1 MSVKENI
8 KERFK
13 QFKPTSWAI
22 GNKTTIYL
30 AIVFISIIGI
40 FQFLTL
46 PKEQFPDIVIP
57 TIFVQTTYVGNS
69 PRDIENL
76 VTRPIEKQLKG
87 ITGAKINK
95 ITSTSYQDFSAI
107 TVEYNTDVKTE
118 VALQKTKDAVDKA
131 KIDLP
136 TDLTSEPNVQEVSFS
151 EFPIMFVN
159 FSGDYNMISL
169 KKFAD
174 DAKDK
179 LEELSQISR
188 VDIVGAPEREFQ
200 INVDNYK
207 MQSANVTFDDIA
219 NAVQRENVDISG
231 GLLEVGN
238 MKRTLQIRGQ
248 FKNAF
253 DISKIIIR
261 NTYGEPIYLKD
272 IAIIKDTVKTSESYA
287 RLNGK
292 NVVTLNIIKR
302 AGENLIE
309 TSDDVKKAV
318 AGMKGN
324 ILPSNLNVVITGD
337 QSQSTR
343 TSFNDLVNSIVIGFV
358 LVLLILMFFMG
369 VTNAFFVALSVPLS
383 MFVAFLFLPG
393 ADIIVGSHVTLNF
406 IVLFALLFGLG
417 IIVDDAIVVIE
428 NTHRIFTENKGRL
441 SPARSAKMAA
451 GEVFV
456 PVLAGTLTTLAPFFP
471 LLFWPGIIGKF
482 MIYLPT
488 MLIFT
493 LTASLIV
500 AFIMNPVF
508 AVDFMSHTDDE
519 TVQRKSTVFRSPAFW
534 VPLGVGIFFDLIHV
548 TFLGNLLIFFSFL
561 VILNR
566 YVFDGLI
573 HKFQNKA
580 LPAIMRRY
588 EQLLRWAL
596 NGWKPVWL
604 LLGTFALLIFSFVL
618 FSVRNVPVVF
628 FPKGDPNFIYV
639 YLKLPVGTNVDYT
652 DSITNDIEKK
662 VTRVL
667 DGPQG
672 KPNPIVES
680 IISNVA
686 VGASDPNSGD
696 RSTQPN
702 LGRVQV
708 SFVEYEKRHG
718 VSTSPY
724 LDSIRST
731 LKGIPGAEISVA
743 QEQDGP
749 PTEPPINIE
758 VASEDFD
765 KLTSTAKNLKNY
777 LDSLQIPGIEEL
789 KLDVDLT
796 NPEIT
801 LKINRERAQIEGVST
816 AQIGQQIRTALFG
829 REASKIKIGEDE
841 YKIQIR
847 NDELQRKSLS
857 ELLNMKIVF
866 RDQNAGGAVKQVPIT
881 SLVDVD
887 YTSTYG
893 SIKRKNVKRVITLVS
908 NVLNGYTPT
917 GVNEKIKTAI
927 DNFNQKPVGVTIT
940 QTGEGAQQ
948 AETASF
954 LGKALMIALMLILFI
969 LVLQFNSVSKS
980 VIILTEIIFS
990 VIGVLLGFAITGMEV
1005 STVMTGIGIVG
1016 LAGIVVKNGILV
1028 IEFADELRARGMKTR
1043 EAVIKAG
1050 KTRIIPVM
1058 LTALAAI
1065 LALLPLAIGFNINF
1079 VTMFAE
1085 LNPHIFF
1092 GGDSVVFWKPLSW
1105 TIIFGLAFA
1114 FFMTLI
1120 IVPSMYLIAERL
1132 RRPMRRQ
1139 FGGTW
1144 ISMLGIPPLTIIF
1157 MPLMLITMFIHR
1169 AKVKRRRKVVG
1180 YNKSTIERMSQTEK
1194 PASVVAAITLLKI
1207 ALGINVINVIIGLI
1221 TNSYSNQMFISSLLV
1236 GVLSFIITI
1245 LFIYWLNNG
1254 KNWARTIFLI
1264 IEIIGSLIFIFSLQ
1278 LVFKLNFITGF
1289 ISVAITVI
1297 QLIALFKLYSK
1308 ESNSWFKARKIS
1320 NVAIKSDKV
1329 NEAFIGSWF

>member
-1 MSVKENI
+1 MSLQEKFKE
-8 KERFK
+8 KFK

-22 GNKTTIYL
+22 SNKTSIYL
-30 AIVFISIIGI
+30 MILFVSIAGI
-40 FQFLTL
+40 YQFLTL

-69 PRDIENL
+69 PKDIENL

-95 ITSTSYQDFSAI
+95 ITSTSFQDFSAI
-107 TVEYNTDVKTE
+107 TVEYETDVKTE

-131 KIDLP
+131 KKDLP
-136 TDLTSEPNVQEVSFS
+136 TDLTVEPNVQEISFS

-159 FSGDYNMISL
+159 LSGNYDMSRL

-179 LEELSQISR
+179 LEELSQITR

-219 NAVQRENVDISG
+219 NAVQRENADISG
-231 GLLEVGN
+231 GLLDVGN
-238 MKRTLQIRGQ
+238 MKRTLQVKGQ
-248 FKNAF
+248 FKTAY
-253 DISKIIIR
+253 DIEKIIIR
-261 NTYGEPIYLKD
+261 NTGGAPIYLKD
-272 IAIIKDTVKTSESYA
+272 IANIKDTVKNSESYA

-309 TSDDVKKAV
+309 TSDDVKKTVEA
-318 AGMKGN
+318 MKGN
-324 ILPSNLNVVITGD
+324 ILPPNLNAVITGD
-337 QSQSTR
+337 QSVSTR
-343 TSFNDLVNSIVIGFV
+343 SSFKDLVNSIVIGFV

-383 MFVAFLFLPG
+383 MFVAFLFLPV

-428 NTHRIFTENKGRL
+428 NTHRIFVENKGRL
-441 SPARSAKMAA
+441 SPAKSAKMAA
-451 GEVFV
+451 GEVFI

-508 AVDFMSHTDDE
+508 AVDFMNQPEDV
-519 TVQRKSTVFRSPAFW
+519 TVQRKSTIFKSPALW
-534 VPLGVGIFFDLIHV
+534 VPLSAGILFDLFHV
-548 TFLGNLLIFFSFL
+548 TFLGNLLIFFSLL
-561 VILNR
+561 VIINR
-566 YVFDGLI
+566 YVFNGLI
-573 HKFQNKA
+573 HKFQNRV
-580 LPAIMRRY
+580 LPAIMNRY
-588 EQLLRWAL
+588 DRLLRWAL
-596 NGWKPVWL
+596 SGWRPVWL
-604 LLGTFALLIFSFVL
+604 LLGTFGLLIFSFL
-618 FSVRNVPVVF
+618 FFAIRKVPVVF

-639 YLKLPVGTNVDYT
+639 YLKLPVGTSVDYT
-652 DSITNDIEKK
+652 DSITNEMERR

-667 DGPQG
+667 YGPEG
-672 KPNPIVES
+672 KSNPVVES

-686 VGASDPNSGD
+686 VGASDPSSGD

-718 VSTSPY
+718 VSTTPY
-724 LDSIRST
+724 LDSIRNVI
-731 LKGIPGAEISVA
+731 KGIAGAEISVA
-743 QEQDGP
+743 QENSGP
-749 PTEPPINIE
+749 PTEAQINIE
-758 VASEDFD
+758 VASEDFEN
-765 KLTSTAKNLKNY
+765 LTTTAKELKNY
-777 LDSLQIPGIEEL
+777 LDSLQVPGVEEL

-801 LKINRERAQIEGVST
+801 LTINRERAQIEGIST
-816 AQIGQQIRTALFG
+816 SQIGQELRTALFG
-829 REASKIKIGEDE
+829 REVSKIKDGEDE
-841 YKIQIR
+841 YKIQLR
-847 NDELQRKSLS
+847 NLELQRKSLS

-866 RDQNAGGAVKQVPIT
+866 RDQAAGGAVKQIPIS

-893 SIKRKNVKRVITLVS
+893 SIKRKNVKRVITLFS
-908 NVLNGYTPT
+908 NVLSGYTPPE
-917 GVNEKIKTAI
+917 VNEKLKTAI
-927 DNFNQKPVGVTIT
+927 DDFNKAAPGVTIT

-948 AETASF
+948 AETQAF
-954 LGKALMIALMLILFI
+954 LGKALLIALMIILLI

-980 VIILTEIIFS
+980 VIILTEIVFS
-990 VIGVLLGFAITGMEV
+990 IIGVLLGFSITGMEL

-1028 IEFADELRARGMKTR
+1028 IEFSDELRSRGMKTR
-1043 EAVIKAG
+1043 EAVIRAG

-1079 VTMFAE
+1079 VTMFAD
-1085 LNPHIFF
+1085 LDPHIFF

-1132 RRPMRRQ
+1132 RRPMRKQ
-1139 FGGTW
+1139 YGGKW
-1144 ISMLGIPPLTIIF
+1144 ISMLGIPPFTILF
-1157 MPLMLITMFIHR
+1157 MPLMIITMLIHR
-1169 AKVKRRRKVVG
+1169 KDVARRKRKFG
-1180 YNKSTIERMSQTEK
+1180 NKYDERWT
-1194 PASVVAAITLLKI
+1194 
-1207 ALGINVINVIIGLI
+1207 
-1221 TNSYSNQMFISSLLV
+1221 
-1236 GVLSFIITI
+1236 
-1245 LFIYWLNNG
+1245 
-1254 KNWARTIFLI
+1254 
-1264 IEIIGSLIFIFSLQ
+1264 
-1278 LVFKLNFITGF
+1278 
-1289 ISVAITVI
+1289 
-1297 QLIALFKLYSK
+1297 
-1308 ESNSWFKARKIS
+1308 
-1320 NVAIKSDKV
+1320 
-1329 NEAFIGSWF
+1329 GSWF